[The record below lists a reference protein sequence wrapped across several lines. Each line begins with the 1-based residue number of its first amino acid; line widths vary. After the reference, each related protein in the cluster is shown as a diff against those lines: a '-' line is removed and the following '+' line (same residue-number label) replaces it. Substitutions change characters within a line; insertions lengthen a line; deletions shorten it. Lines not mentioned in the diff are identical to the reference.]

1 MNIEKNNFA
10 KKYSE
15 ETTAEKL
22 WCGVKFPGQH
32 ENEKIILFLRRHWF
46 IFFMRILLILIS
58 VIALVVIYVFF
69 NTVNSNFRE
78 SAYFNLLLFG
88 ESLATLFIW
97 NFFFIL
103 WLDYYLDAWIVTNE
117 RIINIEQRG
126 FFARNISELKLTK
139 IQDVTSEIIGVIPTL
154 LDYGNIC
161 VQTVAE
167 TERFTFYQIPNPNYV
182 KNVIVQLQEKE
193 RVSEEKEL
201 GSAIRGD
208 ML

>member
-1 MNIEKNNFA
+1 MF
-10 KKYSE
+10 E
-15 ETTAEKL
+15 EI
-22 WCGVKFPGQH
+22 KFPGQH

-46 IFFMRILLILIS
+46 IFLMRILLILIS
-58 VIALVVIYVFF
+58 IIVLVVVYVFF
-69 NTVNSNFRE
+69 SSVNSNFKE
-78 SAYFNLLLFG
+78 SASYHLLLFG

-126 FFARNISELKLTK
+126 FFTRKISELKLTK

-154 LDYGNIC
+154 FNYGNIY
-161 VQTVAE
+161 VQTAGE
-167 TERFTFYQIPNPNYV
+167 IERFTFIQIPDPNYV
-182 KNVIVQLQEKE
+182 KNIIVDLQEKE

-201 GSAIRGD
+201 GEIIKGKQ
-208 ML
+208 